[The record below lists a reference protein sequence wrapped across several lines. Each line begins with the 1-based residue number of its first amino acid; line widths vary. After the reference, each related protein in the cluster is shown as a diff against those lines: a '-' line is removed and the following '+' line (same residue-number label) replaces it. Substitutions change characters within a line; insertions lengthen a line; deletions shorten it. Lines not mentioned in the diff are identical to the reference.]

1 MFRNVKILALSS
13 AALGLAVLVG
23 PANAGAL
30 VDQGI
35 TYDLTAPSLN
45 GPTEEFTL
53 TISGINAPGDAE
65 GGRRGFDAIAFT
77 TSGMNFSNASFIS
90 GTGVITPFTTQDGGL
105 NSKGCDGSG
114 GFFCFK
120 GFEGAPAGATTLA
133 PNSSLQFVFDVTLS
147 SGNFPTSFEGF
158 KIDWVGTQNNY
169 DLVSKQLDINIGSPP
184 VPVPAPVGVPEPST
198 LALLG
203 GLLLGLF
210 GIRGLRRV

>member
-1 MFRNVKILALSS
+1 MMRSVKMLALSS
-13 AALGLAVLVG
+13 AALGLAIFGG
-23 PANAGAL
+23 PANAAPL
-30 VDQGI
+30 VDDGI
-35 TYDLTAPSLN
+35 TYNLTAGALT
-45 GPTEEFTL
+45 GPTEIFTL
-53 TISGINAPGDAE
+53 TISGINAAADTE

-77 TSGMNFSNASFIS
+77 TSGMNFLSASFIS
-90 GTGVITPFTTQDGGL
+90 GTGVTIPFTTQAGGL

-120 GFEGAPAGATTLA
+120 GFEGTTGTTLA
-133 PNSSLQFVFDVTLS
+133 ANTTLQFVFDITLS

>member
-77 TSGMNFSNASFIS
+77 TSGMNFLSASFIS
-90 GTGVITPFTTQDGGL
+90 GTGVTIPFTTQAGGL

-120 GFEGAPAGATTLA
+120 GFEGTTGTTLA
-133 PNSSLQFVFDVTLS
+133 ANTTLQFVFDITLS

-158 KIDWVGTQNNY
+158 KIDWVGTKNNY
-169 DLVSKQLDINIGSPP
+169 DLVSLAIDINTGSPP
-184 VPVPAPVGVPEPST
+184 PPPPPPPVGVPEPST

-203 GLLLGLF
+203 GLLLALF

>member
-120 GFEGAPAGATTLA
+120 GFEGTTGTTLA
-133 PNSSLQFVFDVTLS
+133 ANTTLQFVFDITLS

-158 KIDWVGTQNNY
+158 KIDWVGTKNNY
-169 DLVSKQLDINIGSPP
+169 DLVSLAIDINTGSPP
-184 VPVPAPVGVPEPST
+184 PPPPPPPVGVPEPST

-203 GLLLGLF
+203 GLLLALF